1 MNGRRMRGLYTVEF
15 AIVGLLLFI
24 LLFSV
29 IELGRLYF
37 TVNTLNETV
46 RRGARLA
53 AVCDISDP
61 VILRRAIF
69 NAAGDSGASSL
80 ITNLDTADLT
90 LTYLDE
96 DGNQV
101 AAPPCPSTGLLP

>member
-46 RRGARLA
+46 RRGARLVLRGCA
-53 AVCDISDP
+53 ARCAAR
-61 VILRRAIF
+61 LRQGCGTRAGG
-69 NAAGDSGASSL
+69 AGGRDRL
-80 ITNLDTADLT
+80 
-90 LTYLDE
+90 
-96 DGNQV
+96 
-101 AAPPCPSTGLLP
+101 C